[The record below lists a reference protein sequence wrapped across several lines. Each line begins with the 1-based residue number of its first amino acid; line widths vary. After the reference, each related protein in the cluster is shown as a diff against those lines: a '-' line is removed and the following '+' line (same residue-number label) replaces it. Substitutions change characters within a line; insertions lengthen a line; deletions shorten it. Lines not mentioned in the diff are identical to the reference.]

1 MGKGD
6 DDARP
11 MRRGGSK
18 VGTVHAYASQ
28 RRAPPELKY
37 LFKRGKDTAGGE
49 TRDARAERVRRERDE
64 ARARRRAEAEARPRR
79 PLREH
84 PALKPAVIAAHVSAV
99 ASGWILKVGCGKIVP
114 WTLALREDV
123 PGRRRVRLRLRRRR
137 RAQRGPRPRR
147 FTRREHPRRAAAHPA
162 RPAHPERRSR
172 SYRGGLDVTR
182 SIESIAPL
190 VFAGAG
196 AARVLHP
203 DRRRARRAR
212 RPRRRRPGRPA
223 NPPLLRPP
231 RA

>member
-6 DDARP
+6 DTVRP
-11 MRRGGSK
+11 VRRGGSQ
-18 VGTVHAYASQ
+18 VGTVHTYASQ

-49 TRDARAERVRRERDE
+49 TRDARVERVRRERDE

-114 WTLALREDV
+114 WTLALGAKTSLGDGAFACV
-123 PGRRRVRLRLRRRR
+123 SAAVVALNAGRVRDVLRVVSTRGAPPLIPRDRRI
-137 RAQRGPRPRR
+137 QS
-147 FTRREHPRRAAAHPA
+147 EEVAAIADA
-162 RPAHPERRSR
+162 
-172 SYRGGLDVTR
+172 LDVTR

-190 VFAGAG
+190 VFKLAP
-196 AARVLHP
+196 V
-203 DRRRARRAR
+203 
-212 RPRRRRPGRPA
+212 
-223 NPPLLRPP
+223 P
-231 RA
+231 RAPLKQAQPQHHQAQSHLKADDGS